1 MKFANPHM
9 FYGFFVVFLFAWSLF
24 LLIRYRRQKMRMFL
38 EKQLVGEIARDFSQQ
53 LFLWKN
59 IFLVCVLLF
68 SILALARPQ
77 WGFEWQDVKRQGVDI
92 LLVIDT
98 SRSMLTEDVKPN
110 RLERT
115 KLAVKDLLKKLKG
128 DRVGLI
134 AFSGDAFLTCPL
146 TVDYAGVLLS
156 LEDLKTDTIPRG
168 GTDLGRA
175 IQEALKGY
183 QDVAAQYKAVVI
195 LTDGDNLEGD
205 PLHWA
210 KVAAEKKIKI
220 STIGIGTKDGELVR
234 VSNEKGEL
242 EFLKDG
248 SGNFVKSRLNEMLLQ
263 EIAATTGGAYVRSSG
278 AEFGLDYLYDK
289 QISRMERRD
298 VESKIEKKYFDRFQ
312 IPLAIALIF
321 LLAETMLVARKP

>member
-1 MKFANPHM
+1 MIFASPYM
-9 FYGFFVVFLFAWSLF
+9 FYGFFVVLLFAWALF
-24 LLIRYRRQKMRMFL
+24 LLIRYRRKKIRMFL
-38 EKQLVGEIARDFSQQ
+38 EKQLVEEIARDFSQR
-53 LFLWKN
+53 LFIWKN
-59 IFLVCVLLF
+59 IFLVCVLVF
-68 SILALARPQ
+68 CILALARPQ

-98 SRSMLTEDVKPN
+98 SKSMLTEDVKPN

-134 AFSGDAFLTCPL
+134 AFAGDAFLVCPL
-146 TVDYAGVLLS
+146 TVDYGGVLLS
-156 LEDLKTDTIPRG
+156 LDDLKTDTVPRG
-168 GTDLGRA
+168 GTNLDNA
-175 IQEALKGY
+175 IQAALKGY
-183 QDVAAQYKAVVI
+183 EDVAAQYKAVVI

-234 VSNEKGEL
+234 VPNEKGEM
-242 EFLKDG
+242 EFLKDA
-248 SGNFVKSRLNEMLLQ
+248 SGNFVKSRLNEELLQ

-289 QISRMERRD
+289 HISKMERRD
-298 VESKIEKKYFDRFQ
+298 IESKIEKKYFDRFQ
-312 IPLAIALIF
+312 IPLAIAFLF
-321 LLAETMLVARKP
+321 LLAETLMVARKP